1 MSSSR
6 ITVFVLLTL
15 LAITSSAEQLTIAVT
30 SSFVRPAHELATR
43 YEAESGNA
51 VRITSAS
58 TGKLHAQIENGAPFD
73 VLLAA
78 DEQRPRLLELSGSG
92 VAGTR
97 FTYAVGDL
105 VLWSRDP
112 TLANGDC
119 VAQLHNLSERRLAIA
134 NPQTAPYGEAA
145 MDFLQAA
152 QLWASVESHLVY
164 GENIAQTLHFV
175 VSGNASLGL
184 ISGSQAMDARL
195 PEPTCH
201 WPVPSSMHKSLEH
214 QAILLRRAAG
224 NEAASGF
231 LGFLRADEAR
241 QVIGAHGYG
250 LPE

>member
-1 MSSSR
+1 MSRSR

-30 SSFVRPAHELATR
+30 SSFVRPAHELAAR
-43 YEAESGNA
+43 YEAESGNL
-51 VRITSAS
+51 VRITTAS
-58 TGKLHAQIENGAPFD
+58 TGKLYAQIENGAPFD
-73 VLLAA
+73 ILLAA

-97 FTYAVGDL
+97 FTYASGSI

-112 TLANGDC
+112 ALASSDC

-134 NPQTAPYGEAA
+134 NPLTAPYGAAA
-145 MDFLQAA
+145 MEFLQAA
-152 QLWASVESHLVY
+152 ELWEAAKPHLVY

-184 ISGSQAMDARL
+184 IAGSQATDARL

-201 WPVPSSMHKSLEH
+201 WPVPASMYKALEH
-214 QAILLRRAAG
+214 QTILLRRASG

-231 LGFLRADEAR
+231 LSFLRADEAR
-241 QVIGAHGYG
+241 QVIAAHGYG
-250 LPE
+250 VPE